1 MMVINDNTARIIV
14 AIILIL
20 TLLLMVMVVR
30 SIRKCFYGAYT
41 ESNQQQDFQYTEST
55 VVSKGTY
62 MEKHGTK
69 TSSHHRI
76 VYMAE
81 FLTKQGKTV
90 RCEVPQEIYQQLQ
103 QNQKGTLAILDGEF
117 FDFQ

>member
-1 MMVINDNTARIIV
+1 MIVIGDNTAKIIV

-30 SIRKCFYGAYT
+30 SIRRCFNGTYT
-41 ESNQQQDFQYTEST
+41 EPKQQPDFQYTEAT

-76 VYMAE
+76 VYMAQ
-81 FLTKQGKTV
+81 FLTQYCKTV
-90 RCEVPQEIYQQLQ
+90 SCEVPQEVYIQLQ
-103 QNQKGTLAILDGEF
+103 QNQKGTLAMLDGEF

>member
-1 MMVINDNTARIIV
+1 MMVINDNTAKIIV
-14 AIILIL
+14 AVILIL
-20 TLLLMVMVVR
+20 ALLLIVMVVR
-30 SIRKCFYGAYT
+30 SIRKCFYGTYT
-41 ESNQQQDFQYTEST
+41 ESNQQPDFQYTEAT
-55 VVSKGTY
+55 VISKGTY

>member
-1 MMVINDNTARIIV
+1 MMVINDNTAKIIV
-14 AIILIL
+14 AVILML
-20 TLLLMVMVVR
+20 ALLLIVMVVR
-30 SIRKCFYGAYT
+30 SIRKCFHGTYT
-41 ESNQQQDFQYTEST
+41 EIKQQPDFQYTEAT

>member
-1 MMVINDNTARIIV
+1 MIRITGTIGTAFAVVLTAGVILFMFKV
-14 AIILIL
+14 AK
-20 TLLLMVMVVR
+20 
-30 SIRKCFYGAYT
+30 SIYGFFHSSYT
-41 ESNQQQDFQYTEST
+41 EPESYPEPQYTEAT

-81 FLTKQGKTV
+81 FLTQYGKTI

>member
-1 MMVINDNTARIIV
+1 MIVINNNTAKIIV
-14 AIILIL
+14 AVILIL
-20 TLLLMVMVVR
+20 ALLLIVMVVR
-30 SIRKCFYGAYT
+30 SIRKCFYGTYT
-41 ESNQQQDFQYTEST
+41 ESNQQQDFQYTEAT
-55 VVSKGTY
+55 VVSKWSY

-90 RCEVPQEIYQQLQ
+90 RCKVPQEIYQQLQ

>member
-1 MMVINDNTARIIV
+1 MIVIGDNTAKIIV

-30 SIRKCFYGAYT
+30 SIRKCFHGTYT
-41 ESNQQQDFQYTEST
+41 EIKQQPDFQYTGAT

-81 FLTKQGKTV
+81 FLVKQGKTV
-90 RCEVPQEIYQQLQ
+90 RCEVPQGIYQQLQ

>member
-1 MMVINDNTARIIV
+1 MIVINNNTAKIIV

-30 SIRKCFYGAYT
+30 SIRKCFYGTYT
-41 ESNQQQDFQYTEST
+41 ESNQQPDFQYTEAT
-55 VVSKGTY
+55 VISKGNY

-81 FLTKQGKTV
+81 FLTQYGKTI

-103 QNQKGTLAILDGEF
+103 KNQKGTLVMLDGEF